1 MARYKRANQYPLT
14 QQQKEAVRYHRLYQG
29 GQMNDMKYILL
40 RDMQTFASYMG
51 IYNLEKGL
59 YSFLTVHELAVFGYT
74 FCTSQGCPISAE
86 YFATKLRGRSEDPD
100 HPSLTDKE
108 ALLQE
113 TAKAMAEDISKVPEE
128 LYDRLNAAYKQPE
141 MVKLVA
147 YAGQLEASCFFEKA
161 VMTDP
166 EKAPESGESIV

>member
-29 GQMNDMKYILL
+29 GQMNDMKYVLL

-59 YSFLTVHELAVFGYT
+59 YNFMTVHEVAVFGYN
-74 FCTSQGCPISAE
+74 FCSAE
-86 YFATKLRGRSEDPD
+86 NAPICGQYYASRLKGRMEDPE
-100 HPSLTDKE
+100 HPSLTEKE

-113 TAKAMAEDISKVPEE
+113 FARALAEDFEHVPEE
-128 LYDRLNAAYKQPE
+128 LYGRMNAQYREDEMIRLIG
-141 MVKLVA
+141 
-147 YAGQLEASCFFEKA
+147 YAGLLLASCMFENTAIAAPAEEKPEE
-161 VMTDP
+161 TD
-166 EKAPESGESIV
+166 S

>member
-14 QQQKEAVRYHRLYQG
+14 QQQKEAVRYHRLYQS

-59 YSFLTVHELAVFGYT
+59 YNFMTVHEVAVFGYT
-74 FCTSQGCPISAE
+74 FCSTENAPMCGQYYAS
-86 YFATKLRGRSEDPD
+86 KLKGRMEDPE
-100 HPSLTDKE
+100 HPSLTEKE

-113 TAKAMAEDISKVPEE
+113 YARALAEDFHHVPEE
-128 LYDRLNAAYKQPE
+128 LYSRMNAQYKEDEMIRLI
-141 MVKLVA
+141 A
-147 YAGQLEASCFFEKA
+147 YAGLLLSSCMFENA
-161 VMTDP
+161 VIAEP
-166 EKAPESGESIV
+166 EQQGDESSE